1 MLNFHNLSV
10 ISEKHIAMLSPTFR
24 YIHPSLEIPA
34 EVQAQILPDA
44 SLSVLD
50 FLQFPLPII
59 SGAATCHKPS
69 DFFSSHTPTI
79 HDIQV
84 IKLIPIP
91 PAKTVTD
98 IVAVCKGAIMSG
110 TRSVK
115 CPHAPSASKEKLPVW
130 VILYWA
136 EVLQLRTT
144 SYKARA
150 LAKSWVSVDSEFG

>member
-1 MLNFHNLSV
+1 
-10 ISEKHIAMLSPTFR
+10 MLSPTFR

-50 FLQFPLPII
+50 YLQFPLPII
-59 SGAATCHKPS
+59 SGAAPRQKPF
-69 DFFSSHTPTI
+69 DFFSSHAPTT
-79 HDIQV
+79 HNIQV
-84 IKLIPIP
+84 IKMMPVP

-98 IVAVCKGAIMSG
+98 IIAVCKAAIMSG

-115 CPHAPSASKEKLPVW
+115 CPHVPSASKEKLPVW

-144 SYKARA
+144 SHKA
-150 LAKSWVSVDSEFG
+150 WVKAEEFLRTRKKV